1 MEGCKMKTLTFNL
14 KDLSAP
20 RDICHILEKEG
31 TKYYV
36 YSFQSKDDIIKFG
49 KAADNEWMFGTW
61 GNRLYRQAGGIAG
74 WGVFSLNDTSAK
86 DMRMQ
91 MQKHF
96 PDLTRNDITVTV
108 YDFTEELDNKKPSE
122 IDKRLLNE
130 ENDRVKQY
138 TLAVGRRPN
147 LNIQP
152 TKNHFSPVWPD
163 IFEEV

>member
-1 MEGCKMKTLTFNL
+1 MKTFTFSLKNL
-14 KDLSAP
+14 STP
-20 RDICHILEKEG
+20 RDVCYLLEKEG

-36 YSFQSKDDIIKFG
+36 YSFQSTTDIIKFG

-61 GNRLYRQAGGIAG
+61 GNRLYRQAGGIPG
-74 WGVFSLNDTSAK
+74 WGSCSLNDTSAK
-86 DMRMQ
+86 DMRLQ

-108 YDFTEELDNKKPSE
+108 FDFTQELDNKKPSE
-122 IDKRLLNE
+122 INKMLLNE

-138 TLAVGRRPN
+138 TFAVGRRPN

-152 TKNHFSPVWPD
+152 TKNHFSPIWSDD
-163 IFEEV
+163 IFEGV